1 MNIIDFEV
9 SMAKMVFVLVAAI
22 SVDAFARRPGG
33 TR

>member
-9 SMAKMVFVLVAAI
+9 YMVEMVFVLVAAI
-22 SVDAFARRPGG
+22 SVDAFALRPGC